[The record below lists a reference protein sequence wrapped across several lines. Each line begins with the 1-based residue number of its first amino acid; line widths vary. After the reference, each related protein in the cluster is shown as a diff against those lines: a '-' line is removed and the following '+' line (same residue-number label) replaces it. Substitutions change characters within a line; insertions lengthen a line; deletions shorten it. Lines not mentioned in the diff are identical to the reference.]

1 MLFLVVVEEV
11 EEDDDEEEQEGEA
24 SNENQD
30 TDANGENSAD
40 KGETSEEGKTSKPEE
55 KVAAPAP
62 AAAGDAPPAA
72 EGATEEPPSAETEVV
87 KKKKIVRRTRIEVL
101 HKCIIYM
108 SVDKMSTEMQELT
121 TVFFIRS
128 KDGNVPKIAN
138 SSDGA
143 VLNSHFEFNVMSGE
157 VLQGIANIMHHVY
170 LPVVQKGR
178 VAEEEKTIDSTA
190 EVAQNLRHEL
200 NVNIN
205 KFEQQI
211 RHLVVQSRGDTRLAI
226 PNLNIVNPQTA
237 IEDPHIVSS
246 VEMALENWTAVV
258 AGAVEGEHQKMSKT
272 QRTPLGEI
280 EFWRDRN
287 ANLSVLFDQ
296 INAPKVQLMMQVMK
310 LMDIPQLSSFNFH
323 FSELTKLYLEAK
335 DNVKFLTTLERH
347 FKHIAEGSYQTI
359 LESMQSMV
367 NGLRMVWVISRHYNT
382 DERMA
387 PLMENIAETLAR
399 RVREGIKLSDILAMD
414 FRTSKR
420 LVQEARDVL
429 LKWSETYFRMR
440 KRIEDGGSDHRWEFD
455 RKALFS
461 KTDYMSEICANI
473 LEIIEALDHFKVFLG
488 PELKAVTGDSAG
500 IDEVI
505 KRVDNLTVPLKVP
518 FEEKIFD
525 KSYEK
530 PWESIMKRFRTSVM
544 EIEKMTELFIK
555 ESFRKL
561 RSAEGAFELVKNF
574 QKIGGSGGA
583 AVPGGQAVAGSSI
596 KQQISDRYK
605 DILEQYM
612 NELASIKSLF
622 ETSKDHP
629 NLYKNFPPIAGSI
642 AWARD
647 LYQRAKRPI
656 LRFKKHGGLLEDEY
670 GEDVKAAYLEFAKSV
685 DSYISDLY
693 NEWEGTVTAVVL
705 EKLRMPVLCSIAN
718 YTPPPKASKDGA
730 GFVLPP
736 PPYRVAFAHELKM
749 IIKES
754 RYLDKLGF
762 RIPEP
767 ALNVTLQEK
776 KYQDIIRSL
785 NEKLHEYDRLIG
797 ALSSVE
803 RKLLSAQ
810 IDDLNTTIKGGFYPL
825 NWTSQRIPSYI
836 EELNLALERFGSIIS
851 QVHKNGAMINDV
863 INKIANTLLIRGND
877 LRQPDGSVQPMD
889 ISEFFEAVDK
899 RRTERL
905 DALVHDYQTIGESF
919 LMKVEEVVA
928 KTATGFSP
936 VLAVYY
942 HYWERC
948 IYNAITKMIIRSM
961 ATFMGMLQCKEG
973 PPLFK
978 VLVSLNGKDLMI
990 SPSLTEVDKLITKGS
1005 KGMVES
1011 AKRFVRWMHGTCK
1024 FFDFIPPL

>member
-1 MLFLVVVEEV
+1 VEEEIEVNIEPEADQDGNDELKSGEEGEEGSPEKNVDETNVADESKESKGASKDAPAPVAAADLAVPAGAEGAVVAGEESAVVEE
-11 EEDDDEEEQEGEA
+11 A
-24 SNENQD
+24 P
-30 TDANGENSAD
+30 
-40 KGETSEEGKTSKPEE
+40 KTKMV
-55 KVAAPAP
+55 KV
-62 AAAGDAPPAA
+62 
-72 EGATEEPPSAETEVV
+72 
-87 KKKKIVRRTRIEVL
+87 KRIETVQ
-101 HKCIIYM
+101 KCTLYM
-108 SVDKMSTEMQELT
+108 SLDKMSAEMQERT

-128 KDGNVPKIAN
+128 FDGKVPSIAGN
-138 SSDGA
+138 SDAA
-143 VLNSHFEFNVMSGE
+143 VLNSQFEFNVMSGE

-170 LPVVQKGR
+170 MPVIQKGK
-178 VAEEEKTIDSTA
+178 ATEDEEEDAQAIDNAA

-200 NVNIN
+200 NLNIN

-226 PNLNIVNPQTA
+226 PNLNIVNPNAA
-237 IEDPHIVSS
+237 IEDAHIVAE
-246 VEMALENWTAVV
+246 VEVALENWTAVI
-258 AGAVEGEHQKMSKT
+258 AGAVEAEHQKMSRT

-296 INAPKVQLMMQVMK
+296 INAPKVQLMMQVMR
-310 LMDIPQLSSFNFH
+310 LIDIPQLSSFNFH

-347 FKHIAEGSYQTI
+347 FKHISEGSYQTI

-420 LVQEARDVL
+420 LVQEAKDVL

-455 RKALFS
+455 RKALFN

-505 KRVDNLTVPLKVP
+505 KRVDGLTAPLKVP
-518 FEEKIFD
+518 YEEKIFD
-525 KSYEK
+525 KAYEK
-530 PWESIMKRFRTSVM
+530 AWDTTMKRFRSSVM

-583 AVPGGQAVAGSSI
+583 AQVGGQPQAVAGSSI

-612 NELASIKSLF
+612 NELASIKNLF
-622 ETSKDHP
+622 DTFKDRP

-656 LRFKKHGGLLEDEY
+656 LRFKKHGGLLDDEY
-670 GEDVKAAYLEFAKSV
+670 GEEVKGAYLEFAKAV

-693 NEWEGTVTAVVL
+693 NEWESTVTTVVI
-705 EKLRMPVLCSIAN
+705 EKLRLPVLCSIAAYN
-718 YTPPPKASKDGA
+718 APSSKVFKDGTN
-730 GFVLPP
+730 FVLPP
-736 PPYRVAFAHELKM
+736 PPYRVSFAHDLKM
-749 IIKES
+749 IIRES

-762 RIPEP
+762 RIPEVR
-767 ALNVTLQEK
+767 NVFAKE
-776 KYQDIIRSL
+776 I
-785 NEKLHEYDRLIG
+785 LI
-797 ALSSVE
+797 L
-803 RKLLSAQ
+803 
-810 IDDLNTTIKGGFYPL
+810 
-825 NWTSQRIPSYI
+825 
-836 EELNLALERFGSIIS
+836 
-851 QVHKNGAMINDV
+851 
-863 INKIANTLLIRGND
+863 
-877 LRQPDGSVQPMD
+877 
-889 ISEFFEAVDK
+889 
-899 RRTERL
+899 
-905 DALVHDYQTIGESF
+905 
-919 LMKVEEVVA
+919 
-928 KTATGFSP
+928 
-936 VLAVYY
+936 
-942 HYWERC
+942 
-948 IYNAITKMIIRSM
+948 
-961 ATFMGMLQCKEG
+961 
-973 PPLFK
+973 
-978 VLVSLNGKDLMI
+978 
-990 SPSLTEVDKLITKGS
+990 
-1005 KGMVES
+1005 
-1011 AKRFVRWMHGTCK
+1011 
-1024 FFDFIPPL
+1024 

>member
-1 MLFLVVVEEV
+1 MVKVTRVE
-11 EEDDDEEEQEGEA
+11 
-24 SNENQD
+24 
-30 TDANGENSAD
+30 T
-40 KGETSEEGKTSKPEE
+40 
-55 KVAAPAP
+55 
-62 AAAGDAPPAA
+62 
-72 EGATEEPPSAETEVV
+72 
-87 KKKKIVRRTRIEVL
+87 L
-101 HKCIIYM
+101 HKCELYM
-108 SVDKMSTEMQELT
+108 SLDKMSPEMQERT

-128 KDGNVPKIAN
+128 RDGTVPTIAS

-178 VAEEEKTIDSTA
+178 VTEDEKTVDSTA
-190 EVAQNLRHEL
+190 EGAQNLRHEL
-200 NVNIN
+200 NLNIN

-226 PNLNIVNPQTA
+226 PNLNIVNPQSA
-237 IEDPHIVSS
+237 IEDPHIVTE
-246 VEMALENWTAVV
+246 VEAALENWTSVV

-310 LMDIPQLSSFNFH
+310 IMDIPQLSSFNFH

-347 FKHIAEGSYQTI
+347 FKHISEGSYQTI

-399 RVREGIKLSDILAMD
+399 RVREGIKLSEILAMD
-414 FRTSKR
+414 HKTSKR
-420 LVQEARDVL
+420 MVQEAKDVL

-473 LEIIEALDHFKVFLG
+473 LEIIEALDHFRVFLG

-505 KRVDNLTVPLKVP
+505 KRVDNLTLPLKATYAY
-518 FEEKIFD
+518 EEKIFE
-525 KSYEK
+525 KGYEK
-530 PWESIMKRFRTSVM
+530 TWEGIMKKFRQSVM

-574 QKIGGSGGA
+574 QKIGAAGGSSA
-583 AVPGGQAVAGSSI
+583 APAGQAVAGSSI

-612 NELASIKSLF
+612 NELASIKNLF
-622 ETSKDHP
+622 ETYKDRP

-656 LRFKKHGGLLEDEY
+656 LRFKKHGGLLEDQY
-670 GEDVKAAYLEFAKSV
+670 GEEVKGAYLEFAKAV

-693 NEWEGTVTAVVL
+693 NEWEGTVTGVVM
-705 EKLRMPVLCSIAN
+705 EKLRMPVLCSIATYN
-718 YTPPPKASKDGA
+718 ALPKSNKDGS

-736 PPYRVAFAHELKM
+736 PPYRVSFAHELKM

-762 RIPEP
+762 RIPE
-767 ALNVTLQEK
+767 VRSDYISTLSQ
-776 KYQDIIRSL
+776 L
-785 NEKLHEYDRLIG
+785 FMLI
-797 ALSSVE
+797 LI
-803 RKLLSAQ
+803 LC
-810 IDDLNTTIKGGFYPL
+810 YCY
-825 NWTSQRIPSYI
+825 TSP
-836 EELNLALERFGSIIS
+836 
-851 QVHKNGAMINDV
+851 H
-863 INKIANTLLIRGND
+863 
-877 LRQPDGSVQPMD
+877 
-889 ISEFFEAVDK
+889 
-899 RRTERL
+899 
-905 DALVHDYQTIGESF
+905 
-919 LMKVEEVVA
+919 
-928 KTATGFSP
+928 
-936 VLAVYY
+936 
-942 HYWERC
+942 
-948 IYNAITKMIIRSM
+948 
-961 ATFMGMLQCKEG
+961 
-973 PPLFK
+973 
-978 VLVSLNGKDLMI
+978 
-990 SPSLTEVDKLITKGS
+990 
-1005 KGMVES
+1005 
-1011 AKRFVRWMHGTCK
+1011 
-1024 FFDFIPPL
+1024 

>member
-1 MLFLVVVEEV
+1 
-11 EEDDDEEEQEGEA
+11 
-24 SNENQD
+24 
-30 TDANGENSAD
+30 
-40 KGETSEEGKTSKPEE
+40 
-55 KVAAPAP
+55 
-62 AAAGDAPPAA
+62 
-72 EGATEEPPSAETEVV
+72 VV

-440 KRIEDGGSDHRWEFD
+440 KGIEDAGSDHRWEFD

-461 KTDYMSEICANI
+461 KTDYMSEIYANI

-555 ESFRKL
+555 DSFRKL
-561 RSAEGAFELVKNF
+561 RSAEGAFEFVKNF

-693 NEWEGTVTAVVL
+693 NEWEGTATAVVL
-705 EKLRMPVLCSIAN
+705 EKLRMPVL
-718 YTPPPKASKDGA
+718 
-730 GFVLPP
+730 
-736 PPYRVAFAHELKM
+736 
-749 IIKES
+749 
-754 RYLDKLGF
+754 
-762 RIPEP
+762 
-767 ALNVTLQEK
+767 
-776 KYQDIIRSL
+776 
-785 NEKLHEYDRLIG
+785 
-797 ALSSVE
+797 
-803 RKLLSAQ
+803 
-810 IDDLNTTIKGGFYPL
+810 
-825 NWTSQRIPSYI
+825 
-836 EELNLALERFGSIIS
+836 
-851 QVHKNGAMINDV
+851 
-863 INKIANTLLIRGND
+863 
-877 LRQPDGSVQPMD
+877 
-889 ISEFFEAVDK
+889 
-899 RRTERL
+899 
-905 DALVHDYQTIGESF
+905 
-919 LMKVEEVVA
+919 
-928 KTATGFSP
+928 
-936 VLAVYY
+936 
-942 HYWERC
+942 
-948 IYNAITKMIIRSM
+948 
-961 ATFMGMLQCKEG
+961 
-973 PPLFK
+973 
-978 VLVSLNGKDLMI
+978 
-990 SPSLTEVDKLITKGS
+990 
-1005 KGMVES
+1005 
-1011 AKRFVRWMHGTCK
+1011 
-1024 FFDFIPPL
+1024 

>member
-1 MLFLVVVEEV
+1 M
-11 EEDDDEEEQEGEA
+11 
-24 SNENQD
+24 
-30 TDANGENSAD
+30 
-40 KGETSEEGKTSKPEE
+40 
-55 KVAAPAP
+55 
-62 AAAGDAPPAA
+62 
-72 EGATEEPPSAETEVV
+72 
-87 KKKKIVRRTRIEVL
+87 
-101 HKCIIYM
+101 HM
-108 SVDKMSTEMQELT
+108 SVDKMSQEMQELT

-128 KDGNVPKIAN
+128 KDGTVPNIAG

-143 VLNSHFEFNVMSGE
+143 VLNSHFDFNVMNGE
-157 VLQGIANIMHHVY
+157 TLQGIANIMHHVY

-178 VAEEEKTIDSTA
+178 VTDEERVVDSTA
-190 EVAQNLRHEL
+190 EGAQNLRHEL
-200 NVNIN
+200 NLNIN

-226 PNLNIVNPQTA
+226 PNLNIVNPQSA
-237 IEDPHIVSS
+237 IEDPHIVAE
-246 VEMALENWTAVV
+246 VESALENWTSVV

-347 FKHIAEGSYQTI
+347 FKHISEGSYQTI

-420 LVQEARDVL
+420 LVHEAKDVL
-429 LKWSETYFRMR
+429 IKWSETYFRMR
-440 KRIEDGGSDHRWEFD
+440 KRIEDGGGDHRWEFD

-505 KRVDNLTVPLKVP
+505 KRVDGLTLPLKVP

-530 PWESIMKRFRTSVM
+530 PWETIMKRFRTSVM

-583 AVPGGQAVAGSSI
+583 ATGGGQAVAGSSI

-612 NELASIKSLF
+612 NELASIKHLF
-622 ETSKDHP
+622 ETFKDRP

-670 GEDVKAAYLEFAKSV
+670 GEEVKGAYLEFAKAV

-693 NEWEGTVTAVVL
+693 NEWEGTVTAVVI
-705 EKLRMPVLCSIAN
+705 EKLRMPVLCSIAA
-718 YTPPPKASKDGA
+718 YTPPPKANKDGA

-736 PPYRVAFAHELKM
+736 PPYRVSFAHELKM

-762 RIPEP
+762 RIPE
-767 ALNVTLQEK
+767 VRKIEM
-776 KYQDIIRSL
+776 
-785 NEKLHEYDRLIG
+785 KLC
-797 ALSSVE
+797 
-803 RKLLSAQ
+803 
-810 IDDLNTTIKGGFYPL
+810 
-825 NWTSQRIPSYI
+825 
-836 EELNLALERFGSIIS
+836 
-851 QVHKNGAMINDV
+851 
-863 INKIANTLLIRGND
+863 
-877 LRQPDGSVQPMD
+877 SVQLY
-889 ISEFFEAVDK
+889 SHVF
-899 RRTERL
+899 
-905 DALVHDYQTIGESF
+905 
-919 LMKVEEVVA
+919 
-928 KTATGFSP
+928 
-936 VLAVYY
+936 
-942 HYWERC
+942 
-948 IYNAITKMIIRSM
+948 
-961 ATFMGMLQCKEG
+961 
-973 PPLFK
+973 
-978 VLVSLNGKDLMI
+978 
-990 SPSLTEVDKLITKGS
+990 
-1005 KGMVES
+1005 
-1011 AKRFVRWMHGTCK
+1011 
-1024 FFDFIPPL
+1024 